1 MQLQQSITCLIWL
14 LQPKSVELAKVEF
27 ETHNFNNKIAEMKP
41 ASELLKND
49 DPPESQMILKYYS
62 AGVVLEVDK
71 HMQTQ
76 GSEEQTCLIFD

>member
-1 MQLQQSITCLIWL
+1 MSFFWL

-49 DPPESQMILKYYS
+49 DPPESQNDLKIL
-62 AGVVLEVDK
+62 
-71 HMQTQ
+71 
-76 GSEEQTCLIFD
+76 

>member
-1 MQLQQSITCLIWL
+1 MPWTEVKKKEGHICNCNSPSRVFFWL

-49 DPPESQMILKYYS
+49 DPPESQNDLKIL
-62 AGVVLEVDK
+62 
-71 HMQTQ
+71 
-76 GSEEQTCLIFD
+76 